1 MEFMTKRKQT
11 KKTSDGLAILEAI
24 TGNDP
29 ELRAQIAEEVTNLKI
44 ASAICEL
51 RRKAGL
57 SQAELARRIGAPP
70 SAISRLEDAEY
81 EGDFLPMLQRIAT
94 ALDNRL
100 EVRFVP
106 SRRKLQPA

>member
-1 MEFMTKRKQT
+1 MTKRKPT
-11 KKTSDGLAILEAI
+11 KKTSDGLAILDAI
-24 TGNDP
+24 TGSDP

-44 ASAICEL
+44 ASAIGEL

-57 SQAELARRIGAPP
+57 SQAELARRIGASP